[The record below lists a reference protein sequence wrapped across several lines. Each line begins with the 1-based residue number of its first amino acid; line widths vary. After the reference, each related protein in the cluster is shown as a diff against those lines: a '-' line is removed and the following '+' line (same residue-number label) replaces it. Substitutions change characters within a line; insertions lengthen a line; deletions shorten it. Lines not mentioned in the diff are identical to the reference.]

1 MTGPRARAIQ
11 SPDLF
16 RLSKPCPDLMTPEEI
31 ARASAD
37 KMWQLDAARAAS
49 DMTLLSVGP
58 GVAKISMRVRPDM
71 LNAHGMCHGGH
82 IYLLADTAFAY
93 ACNSYGVSTLAQHC
107 SITYLTPARPGD
119 VLTAQAREVHV
130 AGRTGV
136 YDVSV
141 ATQNGE
147 IIAEFRGV
155 SRAVPRASLVGAP

>member
-1 MTGPRARAIQ
+1 
-11 SPDLF
+11 
-16 RLSKPCPDLMTPEEI
+16 MTPEEI

-49 DMTLLSVGP
+49 DLTLLSVGP
-58 GVAKISMRVRPDM
+58 GVAKISMRVRADM

-82 IYLLADTAFAY
+82 IYLLADSAFAY
-93 ACNSYGVSTLAQHC
+93 ACNSYGVTTLAQHC

-119 VLTAQAREVHV
+119 ILTAHAREAHV